1 MLKDKYQNLIK
12 FGEEIGLKEEYVKED
27 GGKLKIKGTVE
38 YQIEKDRYWNKIK
51 ESAEWKEEVS
61 ADIRVEKDDIYGKY
75 EVKSGDTLGKIAKE
89 FYGDPMKYKDIFA
102 MNTDILT
109 NPDLIKVG
117 QVLKMP
123 KKYT

>member
-1 MLKDKYQNLIK
+1 MLKEKYKNLVS
-12 FGEEIGLKEEYVKED
+12 FGEDVGLKEEYVKEE
-27 GGKLKIKGTVE
+27 GGKLRIKGTVE

-61 ADIRVEKDDIYGKY
+61 ADIRVEKDDIYGNYKV
-75 EVKSGDTLGKIAKE
+75 ESGDSLSKIAKE
-89 FYGDPMKYKDIFA
+89 FYGDPMRYKEIFE

-123 KKYT
+123 KKYK

>member
-1 MLKDKYQNLIK
+1 MLKEKYQGLIK
-12 FGEEIGLKEEYVKED
+12 FGEDIELKEEYVKEEE
-27 GGKLKIKGTVE
+27 GKLKIKGTVE

-51 ESAEWKEEVS
+51 SFSEWKEEVS

-75 EVKSGDTLGKIAKE
+75 EVKSGDSLSKIAKE
-89 FYGDPMKYKDIFA
+89 FYGDPMRYKEIFE
-102 MNTDILT
+102 MNTDILK
-109 NPDLIKVG
+109 NPDLIQIG